1 MTREELQS
9 AIQDFWDETFNHSVH
24 PEISAE
30 SKMIAFQCMID
41 EAKRRS
47 TQPLT
52 LEELRRMDGE
62 PIWGESLISGKPG
75 EWSILRVVEMS
86 KIWFIACAG
95 ATQGFGDKDS
105 YGKTWL
111 AYRSKPKEGNR

>member
-9 AIQDFWDETFNHSVH
+9 AIQDFWDEAFNHSVH

>member
-1 MTREELQS
+1 MTIEK
-9 AIQDFWDETFNHSVH
+9 AIKAMQNIDLVLSVTESEH
-24 PEISAE
+24 EAARMAISALRAQAE
-30 SKMIAFQCMID
+30 R
-41 EAKRRS
+41 ENP
-47 TQPLT
+47 QPLT

-111 AYRSKPKEGNR
+111 AYRSKPKGRE